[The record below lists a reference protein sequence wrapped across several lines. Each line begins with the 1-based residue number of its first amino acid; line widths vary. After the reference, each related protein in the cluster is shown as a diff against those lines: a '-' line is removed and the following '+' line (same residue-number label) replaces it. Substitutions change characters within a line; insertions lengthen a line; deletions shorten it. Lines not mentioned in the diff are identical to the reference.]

1 MCRQKL
7 NRACTAKARA
17 SETQQQA
24 MCRQER
30 DTTYTAKAR
39 ASETQQQTMCRRELN
54 RACTAKARAS
64 ETQQQTMCRR
74 ELNRAC
80 TAKAKAS
87 ETQQQTMCRRELNRA
102 CTAKKRALES
112 PKDTLLRKQSNRTAM
127 AKKRNADM
135 SLAMA
140 IENFQSLTKLGPEFV
155 CTCCHRMMYKQSVV
169 SCNPTK
175 YAKIESAMLDEIFH
189 ADHAYVDYDG
199 KKWLCN
205 TCDRALSRGNMPLQ
219 AKAKGLQLLRRG
231 FCTIVLFISFVIDVR
246 THTLPYLCGCSIS
259 KATEATK
266 RPLIYAAAGTRA
278 HGSRMPNKTCL
289 TCPIKPV
296 YLPNKTC
303 FTLYEEPYTAEH
315 QLSQ

>member
-1 MCRQKL
+1 
-7 NRACTAKARA
+7 
-17 SETQQQA
+17 
-24 MCRQER
+24 
-30 DTTYTAKAR
+30 
-39 ASETQQQTMCRRELN
+39 
-54 RACTAKARAS
+54 
-64 ETQQQTMCRR
+64 
-74 ELNRAC
+74 
-80 TAKAKAS
+80 
-87 ETQQQTMCRRELNRA
+87 
-102 CTAKKRALES
+102 
-112 PKDTLLRKQSNRTAM
+112 M

-140 IENFQSLTKLGPEFV
+140 IENFQSLGPEFV

-246 THTLPYLCGCSIS
+246 THTLHYLCGCSIS

-266 RPLIYAAAGTRA
+266 RPLIYAAAGMRA
-278 HGSRMPNKTCL
+278 HGSRMPNKTCF
-289 TCPIKPV
+289 TCPINPV

-303 FTLYEEPYTAEH
+303 FT
-315 QLSQ
+315 